1 MSASKKKH
9 PFDFKTQYG
18 LGFDPQDDEIVVDF
32 FCGGG
37 GAGTGLEMGLGRKV
51 NVAKNHSAKAIS
63 MHTINHPGAKHF
75 TTDVFDG
82 DPDTECGGKAVG
94 WFHMSPDCT
103 HHSQAAGGQPR
114 KREIRNLSWIG
125 LKWAGKKKPRVISL
139 ENVKQI
145 LQWGRLIAKR
155 DKATGR
161 VIKLGGAIAAP
172 GEVVPVDQQF
182 LIPDPKQRG
191 RTWRR
196 FVALLE
202 GMGYVVEWKVIK
214 ACDFGAPTSRERL
227 FMLARCDGQPIV
239 WPEPTHAKKPAKAQ
253 KPWRT
258 AAECIDFSDL
268 GKSIFGRKKDLAPA
282 TLRRVAKGMKKF
294 VIDNATPFIV
304 PIANWSGETVQS
316 ANQPLRTVNSYPRGG
331 AFSVVSPVIA
341 PATHQ
346 GSDRINDPL
355 EPLPTVTCANR
366 GELTL
371 ISPTLVQTGYGERDG
386 QEPRVPGL
394 DQPLGTVVAGG
405 VKHAL
410 TSAVLVGAGGPE
422 YSGKPTAADQPVGSL
437 LAQNHRGIAAASL
450 VQLGNGD
457 KAGAAPR
464 TADLHDPLG
473 TIMASGGKYGVAAAH
488 LVKFRFDDAGKPL
501 DEPLPTITSGG
512 NYQRPAGAAHAMG
525 IATAFMAQM
534 NGGFNTTAAKSL
546 EDPMTTVTNT
556 GSQQQLVTA
565 TLVTNTTGHAPS
577 DIEGPVPTLTTG
589 QHHMLATAHLL
600 HLRGNCDAR
609 DSADPLHTVSAGGT
623 HHGLVTAFMERQFG
637 ASVGQD
643 LDEPAP
649 TITAGG
655 GGKSSLVSFELSPEH
670 EEGALRVAA
679 FLISY
684 YGTENMSGCDQP
696 APTITTKDRLG
707 LVTVMVKGTPYVIV
721 DIRLRM
727 LQPAELY
734 QAQGFPTDYI
744 ITHGADGKPFTKT
757 EQVHMCGNSVS
768 PPPMAALARAND
780 PWRTNVQH
788 QVAA

>member
-1 MSASKKKH
+1 MSAQQKKH

-18 LGFDPQDDEIVVDF
+18 LGFNPQDDEVVVDF

-37 GAGTGLEMGLGRKV
+37 GAGTGLEIGLGRTV
-51 NVAKNHSAKAIS
+51 NVAKNHSPQAIS
-63 MHTINHPGAKHF
+63 MHTVNHPGAKHF
-75 TTDVFDG
+75 TTDVFEG

-125 LKWAGKKKPRVISL
+125 LKWAGMKRPRVISL

-161 VIKLGGAIAAP
+161 VVTLDQVPHSTKKGATTNRVAAQ
-172 GEVVPVDQQF
+172 GEQVPVSNQF
-182 LIPDPKQRG
+182 LVPDPKQRG

-202 GMGYVVEWKVIK
+202 GMGYVVEWKVIR

-227 FMLARCDGQPIV
+227 FMIARCDGQPIV
-239 WPEPTHAKKPAKAQ
+239 WPEPTHAKNPAKGQQ
-253 KPWRT
+253 KWKT
-258 AAECIDFSDL
+258 AADCIDFTDL

-294 VIDNATPFIV
+294 VIDSASPFIV

-316 ANQPLRTVNSYPRGG
+316 ADEPLRTVTSYPKGG
-331 AFSVVSPVIA
+331 AFSVVSPIIA

-371 ISPTLVQTGYGERDG
+371 ISPTLIQSGYGERAG

-410 TSAVLVGAGGPE
+410 ASACIVQAGHGEGSGANKRRSHGVNDICG
-422 YSGKPTAADQPVGSL
+422 PVGT
-437 LAQNHRGIAAASL
+437 
-450 VQLGNGD
+450 V
-457 KAGAAPR
+457 
-464 TADLHDPLG
+464 T
-473 TIMASGGKYGVAAAH
+473 ASGGGQSVSAALMIQA
-488 LVKFRFDDAGKPL
+488 
-501 DEPLPTITSGG
+501 
-512 NYQRPAGAAHAMG
+512 
-525 IATAFMAQM
+525 
-534 NGGFNTTAAKSL
+534 NGGFNTTHAKGMH
-546 EDPMTTVTNT
+546 EPMTTVTNT
-556 GSQQQLVTA
+556 GSQQQLAVA
-565 TLVTNTTGHAPS
+565 NLV
-577 DIEGPVPTLTTG
+577 
-589 QHHMLATAHLL
+589 

-609 DSADPLHTVSAGGT
+609 DANDPLHTISAGGQ
-623 HHGLVTAFMERQFG
+623 HHGLASAFMERAFG
-637 ASVGQD
+637 GSVGHGLED
-643 LDEPAP
+643 PAP

-655 GGKSSLVSFELSPEH
+655 GGKSSLVSLTLSPEH
-670 EEGALRVAA
+670 EAGALRVAA

-684 YGTENMSGCDQP
+684 YGTENISACDSP
-696 APTITTKDRLG
+696 APTITTKDRLAM
-707 LVTVMVKGTPYVIV
+707 VTVMVKGTPYVIV
-721 DIRLRM
+721 DICLRM
-727 LQPAELY
+727 LKPAELY
-734 QAQGFPTDYI
+734 KAQGFPADYI
-744 ITHGADGKPFTKT
+744 ISHGADGKPFTKT
-757 EQVHMCGNSVS
+757 QQVHMCGNSVS

-780 PWRTNVQH
+780 PWRTDQR
-788 QVAA
+788 QARAA

>member
-1 MSASKKKH
+1 MSAQQKKH

-18 LGFDPQDDEIVVDF
+18 LGFNPQDDEIVVDF

-37 GAGTGLEMGLGRKV
+37 GAGTGLEMGLGRTV
-51 NVAKNHSAKAIS
+51 NVAKNHSPQAIS
-63 MHTINHPGAKHF
+63 MHTVNHPGAKHF

-125 LKWAGKKKPRVISL
+125 LKWGGKKRPRVISL

-161 VIKLGGAIAAP
+161 VVKLDGTIATP
-172 GEVVPVDQQF
+172 GEVVPVGQQF

-227 FMLARCDGQPIV
+227 FMIARCDGQPIV
-239 WPEPTHAKKPAKAQ
+239 WPEPTHAKNPAKGQQ
-253 KPWRT
+253 KWKT
-258 AAECIDFSDL
+258 AADCIDFTDL

-294 VIDNATPFIV
+294 VIDSAAPFIV

-316 ANQPLRTVNSYPRGG
+316 AGEPLRTITSYPKGG

-371 ISPTLVQTGYGERDG
+371 ISPVMVTAAHGEGKPGGVQRWGDG
-386 QEPRVPGL
+386 CKSSA
-394 DQPLGTVVAGG
+394 DPLGTV
-405 VKHAL
+405 
-410 TSAVLVGAGGPE
+410 T
-422 YSGKPTAADQPVGSL
+422 
-437 LAQNHRGIAAASL
+437 
-450 VQLGNGD
+450 
-457 KAGAAPR
+457 
-464 TADLHDPLG
+464 
-473 TIMASGGKYGVAAAH
+473 ASGGHSIASAH
-488 LVKFRFDDAGKPL
+488 LVKFRFNDAGKAL

-525 IATAFMAQM
+525 ISTVFMAQM
-534 NGGFNTTAAKSL
+534 NGGFNTTNAKSI

-556 GSQQQLVTA
+556 GSQQQLVA
-565 TLVTNTTGHAPS
+565 ANLV
-577 DIEGPVPTLTTG
+577 
-589 QHHMLATAHLL
+589 

-609 DSADPLHTVSAGGT
+609 DVNDPLHTISAGGQ
-623 HHGLVTAFMERQFG
+623 HHGLASAFMERAFG
-637 ASVGQD
+637 ASVGQG
-643 LDEPAP
+643 LEEPAP

-655 GGKSSLVSFELSPEH
+655 GGKSSLVSLTLSPEH
-670 EEGALRVAA
+670 EAGALRVAA

-684 YGTENMSGCDQP
+684 YGTENISACDSP
-696 APTITTKDRLG
+696 APTITTKDRLAM
-707 LVTVMVKGTPYVIV
+707 VTVMVKGTPYVIV
-721 DIRLRM
+721 DICLRM
-727 LQPAELY
+727 LKPSELY
-734 QAQGFPTDYI
+734 KAQGFPADYVI
-744 ITHGADGKPFTKT
+744 SHGADGKPFTKT
-757 EQVHMCGNSVS
+757 QQVHMCGNSVS

-780 PWRTNVQH
+780 PWRTEQR
-788 QVAA
+788 QARAA

>member
-1 MSASKKKH
+1 MSIHQKKH

-18 LGFDPQDDEIVVDF
+18 LGFNPQDDEIVVDF

-37 GAGTGLEMGLGRKV
+37 GAGTGLEMGLGRTV
-51 NVAKNHSAKAIS
+51 NVAKNHSPQAIS
-63 MHTINHPGAKHF
+63 MHTVNHPGAKHF

-125 LKWAGKKKPRVISL
+125 LKWGGKKRPRVISL

-161 VIKLGGAIAAP
+161 VVKLGGDIASP
-172 GEVVPVDQQF
+172 GEVVPVGQQF

-202 GMGYVVEWKVIK
+202 GMGYVVDWKVIK

-227 FMLARCDGQPIV
+227 FMIARCDGQPIV
-239 WPEPTHAKKPAKAQ
+239 WPEPTHAKNPAKGQQ
-253 KPWRT
+253 KWKT
-258 AAECIDFSDL
+258 AADCIDFTDL

-294 VIDNATPFIV
+294 VIDSADPFIV
-304 PIANWSGETVQS
+304 PIANWSGESVQS
-316 ANQPLRTVNSYPRGG
+316 AGEPLRTITSYPKGG

-355 EPLPTVTCANR
+355 DPLPTVTCANR

-371 ISPTLVQTGYGERDG
+371 ISPLM
-386 QEPRVPGL
+386 
-394 DQPLGTVVAGG
+394 
-405 VKHAL
+405 
-410 TSAVLVGAGGPE
+410 VGAGGPVYAGHPVSADHPMGTLMTRSHRAVASAFIVQAGHGE
-422 YSGKPTAADQPVGSL
+422 GSGATKRRSHGVNDICGPVGT
-437 LAQNHRGIAAASL
+437 
-450 VQLGNGD
+450 V
-457 KAGAAPR
+457 
-464 TADLHDPLG
+464 T
-473 TIMASGGKYGVAAAH
+473 ASGGGQAV
-488 LVKFRFDDAGKPL
+488 
-501 DEPLPTITSGG
+501 S
-512 NYQRPAGAAHAMG
+512 
-525 IATAFMAQM
+525 TAVMIQA
-534 NGGFNTTAAKSL
+534 NGGFNTVHAKDIR
-546 EDPMTTVTNT
+546 DPMTTVTNT

-565 TLVTNTTGHAPS
+565 TLVTNTTGHAPTAL
-577 DIEGPVPTLTTG
+577 DCPVPTVTTG
-589 QHHMLATAHLL
+589 QHHALTTAHLV
-600 HLRGNCDAR
+600 HMRGNCDAR
-609 DSADPLHTVSAGGT
+609 DANDPLHTISAGGQ
-623 HHGLVTAFMERQFG
+623 HHGLVSAFMERAFG
-637 ASVGQD
+637 GSVGQG
-643 LDEPAP
+643 LDDPAP

-655 GGKSSLVSFELSPEH
+655 GGKSSLVSLTLSPEH
-670 EEGALRVAA
+670 EAGALRVAA

-684 YGTENMSGCDQP
+684 YGTENISACDSP
-696 APTITTKDRLG
+696 APTITTKDRLAM
-707 LVTVMVKGTPYVIV
+707 VTVMVKGTPYVIV
-721 DIRLRM
+721 DICLRM
-727 LQPAELY
+727 LKPTELY
-734 QAQGFPTDYI
+734 KAQGFPADYI
-744 ITHGADGKPFTKT
+744 ISHGADGKPFTKT
-757 EQVHMCGNSVS
+757 QQVHMCGNSVS

-780 PWRTNVQH
+780 PWQMKDTIGI
-788 QVAA
+788 AA

>member
-1 MSASKKKH
+1 MSAQQKKH
-9 PFDFKTQYG
+9 PLDFKTQYG
-18 LGFDPQDDEIVVDF
+18 LGFNPQDDEIVVDF

-37 GAGTGLEMGLGRKV
+37 GAGTGLEMGLGRAV
-51 NVAKNHSAKAIS
+51 NVAKNHSPQAIS
-63 MHTINHPGAKHF
+63 MHTVNHPGAQHF
-75 TTDVFDG
+75 TTDVFEG
-82 DPDTECGGKAVG
+82 DPDTECGGRAVG

-125 LKWAGKKKPRVISL
+125 LKWAGMKRPRVISL

-161 VIKLGGAIAAP
+161 VVKLGGDVAAP
-172 GEVVPVDQQF
+172 GEVVPVGQQF

-202 GMGYVVEWKVIK
+202 VMGYVVEWKVIK

-227 FMLARCDGQPIV
+227 FMIARCDGQPIM
-239 WPEPTHAKKPAKAQ
+239 WPEPTHAKSPVKGQQ
-253 KPWRT
+253 KWRT
-258 AAECIDFSDL
+258 AADCIDFTDL

-294 VIDNATPFIV
+294 VIDSAAPFIV

-316 ANQPLRTVNSYPRGG
+316 AEEPLRTITSYPKGG
-331 AFSVVSPVIA
+331 AFSVVSPIIA

-355 EPLPTVTCANR
+355 EPPPTVTCANR

-371 ISPTLVQTGYGERDG
+371 ISPTLIQSGYVERPG
-386 QEPRVPGL
+386 QEPRAPGVN
-394 DQPLGTVVAGG
+394 QPLGTVVAGG

-410 TSAVLVGAGGPE
+410 
-422 YSGKPTAADQPVGSL
+422 
-437 LAQNHRGIAAASL
+437 
-450 VQLGNGD
+450 
-457 KAGAAPR
+457 
-464 TADLHDPLG
+464 
-473 TIMASGGKYGVAAAH
+473 AAAH
-488 LVKFRFDDAGKPL
+488 LVKFRFNDAGKAL

-525 IATAFMAQM
+525 ISTVFMAQM
-534 NGGFNTTAAKSL
+534 NGGFNTTDAKSI

-556 GSQQQLVTA
+556 GSQQQLVA
-565 TLVTNTTGHAPS
+565 ANLV
-577 DIEGPVPTLTTG
+577 
-589 QHHMLATAHLL
+589 

-609 DSADPLHTVSAGGT
+609 DVNDPLHTISAGGQ
-623 HHGLVTAFMERQFG
+623 HHGLASAFMERAFG
-637 ASVGQD
+637 GSVGQG
-643 LDEPAP
+643 LEEPAP

-655 GGKSSLVSFELSPEH
+655 GSKSSLVSLTLSPEH
-670 EEGALRVAA
+670 EAGALRVAA

-684 YGTENMSGCDQP
+684 YGTENISACDSP
-696 APTITTKDRLG
+696 TPTITTKDRLAM
-707 LVTVMVKGTPYVIV
+707 VTVMVKGTPYVIV
-721 DIRLRM
+721 DICLRM
-727 LQPAELY
+727 LKPTELY
-734 QAQGFPTDYI
+734 KAQGFPADYI
-744 ITHGADGKPFTKT
+744 ISHGADGKPFTKT
-757 EQVHMCGNSVS
+757 QQVHMCGNSVS

-780 PWRTNVQH
+780 PWRTEQR
-788 QVAA
+788 QARAA

>member
-1 MSASKKKH
+1 MSAQRKKH

-18 LGFDPQDDEIVVDF
+18 LGFNPQDDEIVVDF

-37 GAGTGLEMGLGRKV
+37 GAGTGLEMGLGRTV
-51 NVAKNHSAKAIS
+51 SVAKNHSPAAIS
-63 MHTINHPGAKHF
+63 MHTVNHPGAKHF

-145 LQWGRLIAKR
+145 LQWGPLVAKR
-155 DKATGR
+155 CKSTGR
-161 VIKLGGAIAAP
+161 VVKLGGGIAAH

-182 LIPDPKQRG
+182 LVPDPARRG
-191 RTWRR
+191 QTWAV
-196 FVALLE
+196 FVAELE
-202 GMGYVVEWKVIK
+202 RLGYAVEWRVMR

-227 FMLARCDGQPIV
+227 FMIARCDGQPIV
-239 WPEPTHAKKPAKAQ
+239 WPEPTHAKRPAKGQ

-258 AAECIDFSDL
+258 AAECIDFTDL

-294 VIDNATPFIV
+294 VIDNPAPFIV

-316 ANQPLRTVNSYPRGG
+316 ANEPLRTVTSYPKGG
-331 AFSVVSPVIA
+331 AFSVVTPVM
-341 PATHQ
+341 
-346 GSDRINDPL
+346 
-355 EPLPTVTCANR
+355 
-366 GELTL
+366 
-371 ISPTLVQTGYGERDG
+371 
-386 QEPRVPGL
+386 
-394 DQPLGTVVAGG
+394 
-405 VKHAL
+405 
-410 TSAVLVGAGGPE
+410 VGAGGPE
-422 YSGKPTAADQPVGSL
+422 YSGKPTSAEQPVGTL
-437 LAQNHRGIAAASL
+437 LTQNHRGFAAASL

-457 KAGAAPR
+457 KPGAAPR
-464 TADLHDPLG
+464 SADMHDPLG
-473 TIMASGGKYGVAAAH
+473 TIMASGGKYATAAAH
-488 LVKFRFDDAGKPL
+488 LVKFRFDDAGKAL

-525 IATAFMAQM
+525 VSTVFMAQM
-534 NGGFNTTAAKSL
+534 NGGFNTTHAKGVD
-546 EDPMTTVTNT
+546 EPMTTVTNT
-556 GSQQQLVTA
+556 GSQQQLVA
-565 TLVTNTTGHAPS
+565 ANLV
-577 DIEGPVPTLTTG
+577 
-589 QHHMLATAHLL
+589 

-609 DSADPLHTVSAGGT
+609 DTAEPLHTISAGGQ

-637 ASVGQD
+637 ASVGQP

-649 TITAGG
+649 TVTAGG
-655 GGKSSLVSFELSPEH
+655 GGKSSVVSLKLSPEH

-684 YGTENMSGCDQP
+684 YGTENVSGAGEP
-696 APTITTKDRLG
+696 APTITTKDRLA

-721 DIRLRM
+721 DICLRM
-727 LQPAELY
+727 LKPSELY
-734 QAQGFPTDYI
+734 KAQGFPADYV
-744 ITHGADGKPFTKT
+744 ITHGADGKPFTRT
-757 EQVHMCGNSVS
+757 QQVHMCGNSVS
-768 PPPMAALARAND
+768 PPPMAALARANN
-780 PWRTNVQH
+780 PWRVETDRA
-788 QVAA
+788 VAA

>member
-1 MSASKKKH
+1 MTSLKKP
-9 PFDFKTQYG
+9 PFDFKTQYS
-18 LGFDPQDDEIVVDF
+18 LGFNPQDDEIVVDF

-51 NVAKNHSAKAIS
+51 NVAKNHSPKAIS
-63 MHTINHPGAKHF
+63 MHTVNHPGAAHF
-75 TTDVFDG
+75 TTDVFEG

-125 LKWAGKKKPRVISL
+125 LKWGGKKKPRVISL

-145 LQWGRLIAKR
+145 LQWGPLIAKR
-155 DKATGR
+155 DKETGR
-161 VIKLGGAIAAP
+161 VIKLVTVLNAKGKEVIEKVVAAP
-172 GEVVPVDQQF
+172 GEVVPVGQQF
-182 LIPDPKQRG
+182 LVPDPKRRG
-191 RTWRR
+191 TTWKR
-196 FVALLE
+196 FVHLLE
-202 GMGYVVEWKVIK
+202 GMGYATEWRVIK

-227 FMLARCDGQPIV
+227 FMIARCDGQPIV
-239 WPEPTHAKKPAKAQ
+239 WPEPTHAKKPAKGQQ
-253 KPWRT
+253 KYRT

-268 GKSIFGRKKDLAPA
+268 GKSIFGRKDELADA
-282 TLRRVAKGMKKF
+282 TKRRIAKGMKKF
-294 VIDNATPFIV
+294 VIDNPVPFIV
-304 PIANWSGETVQS
+304 PIANWSTETVQS
-316 ANQPLRTVNSYPRGG
+316 MDEPLRTVTSYPKGG
-331 AFSVVSPVIA
+331 SFSVVSPVIA

-346 GSDRINDPL
+346 GSDRVNNPL

-371 ISPTLVQTGYGERDG
+371 
-386 QEPRVPGL
+386 
-394 DQPLGTVVAGG
+394 A
-405 VKHAL
+405 
-410 TSAVLVGAGGPE
+410 
-422 YSGKPTAADQPVGSL
+422 TA
-437 LAQNHRGIAAASL
+437 NL

-457 KAGAAPR
+457 KPGSAPR
-464 TADLHDPLG
+464 VADMHDPLG
-473 TIMASGGKYGVAAAH
+473 TIMASGGKYGLAAAH
-488 LVKFRFDDAGKPL
+488 LVKFRFNDEGKAL

-534 NGGFNTTAAKSL
+534 NGGFNTTDAKSIN
-546 EDPMTTVTNT
+546 DPMTTVTNT

-565 TLVTNTTGHAPS
+565 S
-577 DIEGPVPTLTTG
+577 
-589 QHHMLATAHLL
+589 LL

-609 DSADPLHTVSAGGT
+609 AADEPLHTVSAGGT
-623 HHGLVTAFMERQFG
+623 HHGLMTAFMERQFG

-643 LDEPAP
+643 LSDPAP

-734 QAQGFPTDYI
+734 RAQGFPPDYI

-780 PWRTNVQH
+780 PWRQAERMLE
-788 QVAA
+788 AA

>member
-1 MSASKKKH
+1 MSAQQKKN

-18 LGFDPQDDEIVVDF
+18 LGFNPQDDEIVVDF

-37 GAGTGLEMGLGRKV
+37 GAGTGLEMGLGRTV
-51 NVAKNHSAKAIS
+51 NVAKNHSPQAIS
-63 MHTINHPGAKHF
+63 MHTINHPGAQHF
-75 TTDVFDG
+75 TTDVFEG
-82 DPDTECGGKAVG
+82 DPDTECGGRAVG

-125 LKWAGKKKPRVISL
+125 LKWGGKKRPRVISL

-161 VIKLGGAIAAP
+161 VVKLDGTIAAP
-172 GEVVPVDQQF
+172 GEVVPVGQQF

-227 FMLARCDGQPIV
+227 FMIARCDGQPIV
-239 WPEPTHAKKPAKAQ
+239 WPEPTHAKNPTKGQQ
-253 KPWRT
+253 KWKT
-258 AAECIDFSDL
+258 AADCIDFTDL

-294 VIDNATPFIV
+294 VIESASPFIV
-304 PIANWSGETVQS
+304 PIANWSGEAVQS
-316 ANQPLRTVNSYPRGG
+316 ADEPLRTVTSYPKGG

-355 EPLPTVTCANR
+355 DPLPTVTCANR

-371 ISPTLVQTGYGERDG
+371 IGPVM
-386 QEPRVPGL
+386 
-394 DQPLGTVVAGG
+394 
-405 VKHAL
+405 
-410 TSAVLVGAGGPE
+410 VGAGGPE
-422 YSGKPTAADQPVGSL
+422 YSGKPVGMNQPVGTL
-437 LAQNHRGIAAASL
+437 MTQNHRAI
-450 VQLGNGD
+450 
-457 KAGAAPR
+457 
-464 TADLHDPLG
+464 
-473 TIMASGGKYGVAAAH
+473 AAAH
-488 LVKFRFDDAGKPL
+488 LVKFRFDDAGKAL

-525 IATAFMAQM
+525 ISTVFMAQM
-534 NGGFNTTAAKSL
+534 NGGFNTAAAMSI

-556 GSQQQLVTA
+556 GSQQQLVA
-565 TLVTNTTGHAPS
+565 ANLV
-577 DIEGPVPTLTTG
+577 
-589 QHHMLATAHLL
+589 

-609 DSADPLHTVSAGGT
+609 DVNGPLHTISAGGQ
-623 HHGLVTAFMERQFG
+623 HHGLASAFMERAFG
-637 ASVGQD
+637 GSVGQGLED
-643 LDEPAP
+643 PAP

-655 GGKSSLVSFELSPEH
+655 GGKSSLVSLTLSPEH
-670 EEGALRVAA
+670 EAGALRVAA

-684 YGTENMSGCDQP
+684 YGTENISACHSP
-696 APTITTKDRLG
+696 APTITTKDRLAM
-707 LVTVMVKGTPYVIV
+707 VTVMVKGTPYVIV
-721 DIRLRM
+721 DICLRM
-727 LQPAELY
+727 LKPAELY
-734 QAQGFPTDYI
+734 KAQGFPADYI
-744 ITHGADGKPFTKT
+744 ISHGADGKPFTKT
-757 EQVHMCGNSVS
+757 QQVHMCGNSVS

-780 PWRTNVQH
+780 PWRTEQR
-788 QVAA
+788 QARAA

>member
-1 MSASKKKH
+1 MSAHQKKH

-18 LGFDPQDDEIVVDF
+18 LGFNPQDDEIVVDF

-37 GAGTGLEMGLGRKV
+37 GAGTGLEIGLGRAV
-51 NVAKNHSAKAIS
+51 TVAKNHNPAAIS
-63 MHTINHPGAKHF
+63 MHTVNHPHTRHY
-75 TTDVFDG
+75 TTDVFEG

-125 LKWAGKKKPRVISL
+125 LKWGGKKKPRVISL

-145 LQWGRLIAKR
+145 LQWGPLIAKR
-155 DKATGR
+155 CKLTGR
-161 VIKLGGAIAAP
+161 VMKLGGSIAEP
-172 GEVVPVDQQF
+172 GEVVPIGQQF
-182 LIPDPKQRG
+182 LIPDPKRKG
-191 RTWRR
+191 TTWAT
-196 FVALLE
+196 FVAELE
-202 GMGYVVEWKVIK
+202 RMGYVVEWKVIK

-239 WPEPTHAKKPAKAQ
+239 WPEPTHAKKPAKGQ
-253 KPWRT
+253 LKWRT

-294 VIDNATPFIV
+294 VIDNPTPFIV
-304 PIANWSGETVQS
+304 PIANWSNDAVQS
-316 ANQPLRTVNSYPRGG
+316 VDDPLRTVTSYPKGG
-331 AFSVVSPVIA
+331 AFSVVSPIIA

-346 GSDRINDPL
+346 GSDRVNDPL
-355 EPLPTVTCANR
+355 DPLPTVTCANR

-371 ISPTLVQTGYGERDG
+371 ISPTLIQTGYGEREG
-386 QEPRVPGL
+386 QEPRVPGVG
-394 DQPLGTVVAGG
+394 QPLGTVVAGG

-410 TSAVLVGAGGPE
+410 
-422 YSGKPTAADQPVGSL
+422 
-437 LAQNHRGIAAASL
+437 
-450 VQLGNGD
+450 
-457 KAGAAPR
+457 
-464 TADLHDPLG
+464 
-473 TIMASGGKYGVAAAH
+473 AAAH
-488 LVKFRFDDAGKPL
+488 LVKFRFTDEGKAL

-525 IATAFMAQM
+525 ISTVFMAQM
-534 NGGFNTTAAKSL
+534 NGGFNTTDAKSI

-556 GSQQQLVTA
+556 GSQQQLVA
-565 TLVTNTTGHAPS
+565 ANLV
-577 DIEGPVPTLTTG
+577 
-589 QHHMLATAHLL
+589 

-609 DSADPLHTVSAGGT
+609 DVEDPLHTISAGGT

-637 ASVGQD
+637 ASIGQGID
-643 LDEPAP
+643 GPAP

-655 GGKSSLVSFELSPEH
+655 GGKSSVVSLRLSPEH

-684 YGTENMSGCDQP
+684 YGTENMSGCDKP
-696 APTITTKDRLG
+696 APTITTKDRLA
-707 LVTVMVKGTPYVIV
+707 LVTVMVKGMPYVIV
-721 DIRLRM
+721 DICLRM

-734 QAQGFPTDYI
+734 RAQGFPADYI
-744 ITHGADGKPFTKT
+744 IDKGADGKPFTKT
-757 EQVHMCGNSVS
+757 QQVHMCGNSVS

-780 PWRTNVQH
+780 PWRMAECQFK
-788 QVAA
+788 AA